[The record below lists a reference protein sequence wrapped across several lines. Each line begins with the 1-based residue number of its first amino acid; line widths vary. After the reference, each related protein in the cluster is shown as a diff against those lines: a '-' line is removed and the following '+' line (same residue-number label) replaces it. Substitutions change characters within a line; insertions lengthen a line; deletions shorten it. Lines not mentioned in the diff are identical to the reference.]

1 MGTKRDNTLA
11 LRKTSIRT
19 LTTTELQVVN
29 GGGSSNCSS
38 NCHTATAAQRKAGG
52 VQ

>member
-1 MGTKRDNTLA
+1 MITKTNKLA

-29 GGGSSNCSS
+29 GGGSSNC
-38 NCHTATAAQRKAGG
+38 HTMQRKAGG